1 MVDIYRQ
8 RRGKFYKC
16 SYWKRDP
23 KGVMDNEEL
32 IHKTSPAGIF
42 YANISS
48 SKYQDM
54 QDLAGVFRVGSERI
68 TIETEDFVNVDA
80 DDLVSFKGSMWK
92 VVRSNTDPV
101 QKNSEFSSRES
112 NKTYIELIKGM

>member
-1 MVDIYRQ
+1 MVDIYRS

-16 SYWKRDP
+16 SYWKRDTN
-23 KGVMDNEEL
+23 GVMDNEEL
-32 IHKTSPAGIF
+32 IHKQSPAGIF

-54 QDLAGVFRVGSERI
+54 QDIAGVFRVGSERI
-68 TIETEDFVNVDA
+68 TIETEDFVKVDA
-80 DDLVSFKGSMWK
+80 DDLVSFKGAMWK
-92 VVRSNTDPV
+92 VIRSNTDPL

-112 NKTYIELIKGM
+112 AKTYIELIKGM